1 VSGATD
7 SPADRCFSERLRAAA
22 LPTWNRALDHRF
34 FRAVVSDEIG
44 DADFEQYLRIE
55 YGFVDCAA
63 VVLGFAVA
71 KAPSFVERRRLA
83 HGLFGL
89 VTDQEQFFVAAFERM
104 ATAADRRTG
113 LGPQGRAAPLHA
125 LFMATAQSAGYE
137 EILSCMLAAEWLYAT
152 WCGAAARTPSRR
164 AYIRDW
170 VALHA
175 GGSFVEHVTWM
186 RDEIDARGPALPPAR
201 QTAMQQLFE
210 QALAAEISFHD
221 APYDR

>member
-1 VSGATD
+1 MSGATD
-7 SPADRCFSERLRAAA
+7 GRADGRFSERLRAAA
-22 LPTWNRALDHRF
+22 LPTWNRVLDHRF
-34 FRAVVSDEIG
+34 FRDVASDQIG
-44 DADFEQYLRIE
+44 DADFERYLRIE

-71 KAPSFVERRRLA
+71 KAPSFAERRRLA
-83 HGLFGL
+83 RGLFGL

-113 LGPQGRAAPLHA
+113 LAPQGHAAPLHA

-170 VALHA
+170 VTLHA
-175 GGSFVEHVTWM
+175 DRPFVEQITWM
-186 RDEIDARGPALPPAR
+186 REEVDARGPALPAAR
-201 QTAMQQLFE
+201 QTAMQPLFE
-210 QALAAEISFHD
+210 QVLAAEISFHD